1 MRGNDSFGNDVP
13 LAAYSMANSTFGIVQ
28 FTDLVTVLGRW
39 RCQIEIKDIPGTRTR
54 DTIEVDLYKT
64 LSEDKRFM

>member
-13 LAAYSMANSTFGIVQ
+13 LAAYSIANSMFGIVQ
-28 FTDLVTVLGRW
+28 FTNLVTVLGRS
-39 RCQIEIKDIPGTRTR
+39 RSQIEIKHISGTRTR

-64 LSEDKRFM
+64 LSEDKRFI